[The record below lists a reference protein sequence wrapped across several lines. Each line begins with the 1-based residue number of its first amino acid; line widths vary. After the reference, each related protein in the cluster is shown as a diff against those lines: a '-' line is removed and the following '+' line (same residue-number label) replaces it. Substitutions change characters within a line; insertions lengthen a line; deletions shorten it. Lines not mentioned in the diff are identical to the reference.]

1 MVENPSLIRMS
12 AFADCGSQS
21 IILRIPFE
29 LAADM
34 LKHCPPS
41 KDKDELQSKMLIAAR
56 KSKKLTAL
64 LKGLNDFGG

>member
-1 MVENPSLIRMS
+1 MVENPALRMS

-21 IILRIPFE
+21 IILRVPFE

-41 KDKDELQSKMLIAAR
+41 KDKDELQQKMLIAAR

-64 LKGLNDFGG
+64 LKDLK

>member
-1 MVENPSLIRMS
+1 MVENPTLRMS